1 MLSGGSGLFQ
11 EQGVWSKNW
20 DAACESIVNDHP
32 KRSFTKPTFSGPVF
46 GVEFKKN
53 IGKGGRECFSMIR
66 GFFPKAGMQH
76 ANKLT
81 MVTKENFT
89 RPNLSLVQNSNLN
102 VDQAGEVAFSSF
114 SRSCRKLGCSLWM
127 SCK

>member
-1 MLSGGSGLFQ
+1 MLFH
-11 EQGVWSKNW
+11 N
-20 DAACESIVNDHP
+20 P
-32 KRSFTKPTFSGPVF
+32 
-46 GVEFKKN
+46 
-53 IGKGGRECFSMIR
+53 

-76 ANKLT
+76 VNKLT
-81 MVTKENFT
+81 MVTQENFT
-89 RPNLSLVQNSNLN
+89 RPNLPLMQNSNLN